1 MDTNSRFDWLKL
13 RFLRPKLTVCHR
25 KRQRV
30 VKNKMI
36 VMGRRRST
44 PKKEKNKNKFKK
56 KFKREKAKTKTKKS
70 TKKKKRKFTLQGP
83 DPKSLSCLTKLRI
96 EWRGIFKDI
105 KVLESV
111 RSCLSLVTSTE
122 KEKSQEMTVTVTRRM
137 SHCANKENIG
147 DRKFKL
153 VSVLHLARP

>member
-1 MDTNSRFDWLKL
+1 M
-13 RFLRPKLTVCHR
+13 
-25 KRQRV
+25 
-30 VKNKMI
+30 
-36 VMGRRRST
+36 
-44 PKKEKNKNKFKK
+44 
-56 KFKREKAKTKTKKS
+56 
-70 TKKKKRKFTLQGP
+70 
-83 DPKSLSCLTKLRI
+83 SCLTELRI

-122 KEKSQEMTVTVTRRM
+122 KEKSQEMTVTVARRM